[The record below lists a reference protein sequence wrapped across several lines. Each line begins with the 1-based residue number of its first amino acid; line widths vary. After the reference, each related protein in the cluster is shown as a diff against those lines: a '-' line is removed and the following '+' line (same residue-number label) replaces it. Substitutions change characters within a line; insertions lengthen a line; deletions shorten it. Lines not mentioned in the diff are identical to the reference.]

1 MMLSVDFGARVTTR
15 KIGPPVV
22 GEVRGIL
29 MLVGGEA
36 YLGSAGFAGLAGTWE
51 ALYPG
56 WQNQPI
62 VFVAV
67 ELSDRERTVAGGAT
81 HRLLPYPLA
90 DLEVL

>member
-1 MMLSVDFGARVTTR
+1 MMLSVDFGARVTTK

-29 MLVGGEA
+29 MLLGGEA
-36 YLGSAGFAGLAGTWE
+36 YMGPGFAGLIETWE
-51 ALYPG
+51 SLYPG

-67 ELSDRERTVAGGAT
+67 ELSERERAIGGGAT